1 MKVKIGLVAAMIIP
15 AIMIAGCS
23 APPASQPGTPVNP
36 PSKINMTADYEDF
49 QTNNN
54 ITESIVISVSGTL
67 EVSLFSNPTTGYQWG
82 ENANI
87 SDNTVM
93 CQETHNYVAP
103 DSSGEPIV
111 GAGGK
116 DVWTFKSL
124 KAGQTTIKMT
134 YSRPWESDSSD
145 GWTYTINVT
154 VK

>member
-1 MKVKIGLVAAMIIP
+1 MKVKISLVAAMVIP
-15 AIMIAGCS
+15 AIMILGCS
-23 APPASQPGTPVNP
+23 AQPENP
-36 PSKINMTADYEDF
+36 SETTIDVTYDDF
-49 QTNNN
+49 QQQNH
-54 ITESIVISVSGTL
+54 ITRNVDISLNDSLV
-67 EVSLFSNPTTGYQWG
+67 VSLFSNPTTGYQWG
-82 ENANI
+82 ENAEI

-103 DSSGEPIV
+103 DSSGDEPIV

-116 DVWTFKSL
+116 DVWTFKAL
-124 KAGQTTIKMT
+124 KMGTSTIKMT